1 MNPVT
6 YQIHDIS
13 RKMEGCISSELSTK
27 YKAQFVAP
35 VGLYSEQTEQ
45 RGTEPSE

>member
-13 RKMEGCISSELSTK
+13 RKMERCISNELSTK
-27 YKAQFVAP
+27 YKAGFVAP
-35 VGLYSEQTEQ
+35 VVFY
-45 RGTEPSE
+45 